1 MSNQE
6 SNYRV
11 LNLTVCV
18 AALGYFVDVFDLF
31 LFSILR
37 VRSLKDLGVAD
48 AESLQMGLML
58 LNSQMVGL
66 LVGGILWGI
75 LGDKRGRVS
84 VLFGSILLYSAANVA
99 NAFVTDVYV
108 YALLRF
114 IAGVGLAG
122 EVGAAITLV
131 AEILPKEKRG
141 LGTMLVGGIG
151 LSGSVVAAFTAEY
164 LTWRN
169 CYLLGGVLGLVLL
182 VLRLKLQDPELY
194 LILKKREVAR
204 GRLLS
209 IFSSRKRTLKY
220 LSLIAVGLPIWFV
233 IGILIT
239 FSPEFAKTLHILQP
253 VAVGRAVM
261 FTYIGVVLG
270 DFASSILS
278 QQLQSR
284 RTPIAGSLILLL
296 MLATAYLQVGVI
308 FDGMFYWLCGVIGF
322 STGYW
327 VVLMTMA
334 AEKFGTNMRA
344 TVTTTVPNFIRGA
357 AVPITLMFQAL
368 SPSLGIIGSAQV
380 LAVVTTSIALAALYG
395 LGESFNADLDFVEAE

>member
-1 MSNQE
+1 MSNQ
-6 SNYRV
+6 RV
-11 LNLTVCV
+11 LNLTVGV

-37 VRSLKDLGVAD
+37 VRSLKDLGISDAD
-48 AESLQMGLML
+48 SLQMGLML
-58 LNSQMVGL
+58 LNSQMAGL
-66 LVGGILWGI
+66 LLGGILWGI

-99 NAFVTDVYV
+99 NAFVTDVYL

-131 AEILPKEKRG
+131 SEILPKEKRG

-164 LTWRN
+164 LSWRS
-169 CYLLGGVLGLVLL
+169 CYLLGGVLGLLLL

-209 IFSSRKRTLKY
+209 IFSSRQRALKY

-239 FSPEFAKTLHILQP
+239 FSPEFAKFLNIQQT

-284 RTPIAGSLILLL
+284 RIPIAGSLILLL
-296 MLATAYLQVGVI
+296 LLSTAYLQVGVI

-357 AVPITLMFQAL
+357 AVPITLTFQAL
-368 SPSLGIIGSAQV
+368 SPTMGIIGSAQV
-380 LAVVTTSIALAALYG
+380 LAVVTTGVALAALYG

>member
-1 MSNQE
+1 MSNQ
-6 SNYRV
+6 RV
-11 LNLTVCV
+11 FNLTVCV

-37 VRSLKDLGVAD
+37 VRSLKDLGISDAD
-48 AESLQMGLML
+48 SLQMGLML
-58 LNSQMVGL
+58 LNSQMAGL
-66 LVGGILWGI
+66 LIGGILWGV

-84 VLFGSILLYSAANVA
+84 VLFGSILLYSVANVA
-99 NAFVTDVYV
+99 NAFVTDVYF

-164 LTWRN
+164 LSWRN

-209 IFSSRKRTLKY
+209 LFSSRERTLKY
-220 LSLIAVGLPIWFV
+220 FSLIAVGLPIWFV

-239 FSPEFAKTLHILQP
+239 FSPEFAKTLNILQP

-278 QQLQSR
+278 QRLQSR
-284 RTPIAGSLILLL
+284 RLPIAASLVLLL
-296 MLATAYLQVGVI
+296 TLATAYLQVGVV
-308 FDGMFYWLCGVIGF
+308 FDGVFYWLCGVIGF

-357 AVPITLMFQAL
+357 AVPITLTFQAL
-368 SPSLGIIGSAQV
+368 SPTMGIIGSAQV

-395 LGESFNADLDFVEAE
+395 LGESFNADLDFIAAE

>member
-1 MSNQE
+1 MSNQ
-6 SNYRV
+6 RV

-37 VRSLKDLGVAD
+37 VRSLKDLGIGDAD
-48 AESLQMGLML
+48 SLQMGLML
-58 LNSQMVGL
+58 LNSQMAGL
-66 LVGGILWGI
+66 LVGGILWGV

-99 NAFVTDVYV
+99 NAFVTDVYL
-108 YALLRF
+108 YAVLRF

-164 LTWRN
+164 LSWRN
-169 CYLLGGVLGLVLL
+169 CYLLGGLLGLLL
-182 VLRLKLQDPELY
+182 LLLRLKLQDPELY

-209 IFSSRKRTLKY
+209 LFSSQQRVLKY

-239 FSPEFAKTLHILQP
+239 FSPEFAKTLNILQP

-261 FTYIGVVLG
+261 FTYVGVVLG

-278 QQLQSR
+278 QRLQSR
-284 RTPIAGSLILLL
+284 RVPIVGSLMLLL
-296 MLATAYLQVGVI
+296 ILSTAYLQAGVI
-308 FDGMFYWLCGVIGF
+308 FDGIFYWLCGLIGF

-334 AEKFGTNMRA
+334 AEKFGTNLRA

-357 AVPITLMFQAL
+357 AVPITLTFQAL
-368 SPSLGIIGSAQV
+368 SPSMGIVGSAQV
-380 LAVVTTSIALAALYG
+380 LAVLTTSIAFVALYG